1 MFFRFLFYG
10 GLGWSAE
17 IVWTALTRRFSGRV
31 DNWLLI
37 GETSLWAFPL
47 YGSIVLFYEP
57 LHNWLRPQFI
67 LVRAGVYLL
76 GFWALEYLGGWLVWK
91 ITGDKPWDYSQ
102 SRWGSPSGLIRWN
115 FLLVWPL
122 VGLALEP
129 LHDWLVRLAV

>member
-17 IVWTALTRRFSGRV
+17 IVWTALTRRFSGRA

-57 LHNWLRPQFI
+57 LHNWLRPQFF

-91 ITGDKPWDYSQ
+91 ITGDKPWDYSR
-102 SRWGSPSGLIRWN
+102 SRWGGPSGLIRWN